1 MQQAS
6 KGRGRG
12 VPVNNAWT
20 VRSEQQ
26 MRTTNSEVNSTA
38 AGKQPGL
45 QTQADNGSSRK
56 FEAACAE
63 IQANLKKHVQNMAID
78 LSDEESSSDDETS
91 TKSNIIASVLSMY
104 GKNDADLLKTE
115 QMIKDSLRSGVAS
128 CLICIS
134 SIKKNDPIWSC
145 NKCHASLHLS
155 CIQRWGKDS
164 IYFQTEAAADHLP
177 PGAMVDPRKFLWCW

>member
-12 VPVNNAWT
+12 TPVANAWT

-26 MRTTNSEVNSTA
+26 TRTTNSD
-38 AGKQPGL
+38 AGKQPANRIQL
-45 QTQADNGSSRK
+45 NQADNGSTRK

-63 IQANLKKHVQNMAID
+63 IQANLKKHVQNMEMD
-78 LSDEESSSDDETS
+78 FSDEASSSDDETS
-91 TKSNIIASVLSMY
+91 AKHDIIASVLNMY
-104 GKNDADLLKTE
+104 GKNATDLLKTE

-134 SIKKNDPIWSC
+134 SIKKNDAIWSC
-145 NKCHASLHLS
+145 SKCHASLHLS

-164 IYFQTEAAADHLP
+164 IYFQTEAAADRLP
-177 PGAMVDPRKFLWCW
+177 PGQVVDPRKFLWCW